1 MKMGKDK
8 ETTEKS
14 IEVLKDNVMLLAS
27 KVDDLTNKVN
37 EIVAVLSD
45 NGLTRKIAVDYIY
58 NEEETEESEEEK
70 EDSEEEDEEEEV
82 DEDDEEEIVEDD

>member
-27 KVDDLTNKVN
+27 KVDDLTK
-37 EIVAVLSD
+37 D
-45 NGLTRKIAVDYIY
+45 RKSV
-58 NEEETEESEEEK
+58 
-70 EDSEEEDEEEEV
+70 V
-82 DEDDEEEIVEDD
+82 